1 MYNLHNYTCS
11 GSCEG
16 PCTIYIIIHVEV
28 IVRIYSCTIYIIIH
42 VVVLVRANVQYT

>member
-16 PCTIYIIIHVEV
+16 PCTIYIIIHGVV
-28 IVRIYSCTIYIIIH
+28 LVNIDSCTIYIIIH
-42 VVVLVRANVQYT
+42 VVVLVRANVQFI